1 MSEIC
6 KSGLDAV
13 QKELC
18 LSCQWQSL
26 GTIEEH
32 AGSPRMDSV
41 CMQPCSLGQLGMLFL
56 QHIPHWRILPWLCGF
71 PLMFRPVL
79 AVQLACWPVSLSVSR
94 CSSPVLNSWPLWE
107 QITIVIPCNL
117 WHLGNPTEED
127 RWNIFILSYRDFPDR
142 DGHLQQYEWWGKG
155 LVMSPVSLSGAFLRL
170 LANVSRS
177 CSH

>member
-1 MSEIC
+1 MFNGESNCLLEQLTDRMSEIC

-56 QHIPHWRILPWLCGF
+56 QHIPH
-71 PLMFRPVL
+71 
-79 AVQLACWPVSLSVSR
+79 
-94 CSSPVLNSWPLWE
+94 
-107 QITIVIPCNL
+107 
-117 WHLGNPTEED
+117 
-127 RWNIFILSYRDFPDR
+127 
-142 DGHLQQYEWWGKG
+142 
-155 LVMSPVSLSGAFLRL
+155 
-170 LANVSRS
+170 
-177 CSH
+177 